1 MHFEINPIYDHFTGI
16 GVDRK
21 NDQHVR
27 TDSGLVSK
35 QWRVI
40 RLLQNVVA
48 WFFSFPNTR
57 LSNVMA
63 AVRLAANRT
72 SDPEQAQRA
81 VFIISVLQR
90 LESGSDPHLDSLAQL
105 NRLSNR
111 IATSQLTAA
120 QKDTAT
126 GRLREIKTQYEQG
139 KKIAQALKKAEKEIF
154 SPPRQERQEPARNPA
169 PLNPFRVSPF
179 QVQEELNQQL
189 IRSVKGIK
197 NGVALL
203 ASVFFTPLAGLL
215 VAAYTPPEGNKDLTN
230 IDNCLAQGANINY
243 QDAFGYTALIYA
255 SYYGYPQIAAHL
267 IARGASVEIKEDQ
280 GYNAYTMAQ
289 YYVNDYTEHLQRND
303 DQHGLREHYLEKI
316 ARYQQIVDMLKPR
329 TQDRLMPRSS
339 WW

>member
-1 MHFEINPIYDHFTGI
+1 MRFEIDPIYDHFTGI

-48 WFFSFPNTR
+48 WIFCFPNTR
-57 LSNVMA
+57 LSNVIN

-81 VFIISVLQR
+81 AFIICVLQR
-90 LESGSDPHLDSLAQL
+90 LERGSDPHLDSLARL

-126 GRLREIKTQYEQG
+126 DRLREIKTQYEQG

-154 SPPRQERQEPARNPA
+154 SPSRQEPAGNPV
-169 PLNPFRVSPF
+169 PLNPIRVSPSL
-179 QVQEELNQQL
+179 VQEELNQQL
-189 IRSVKGIK
+189 IRSVKGVK

-203 ASVFFTPLAGLL
+203 ASVFFSPLAGLL

-230 IDNCLAQGANINY
+230 IDNCLAQGANINH
-243 QDAFGYTALIYA
+243 QDVFGYTALIYA

-267 IARGASVEIKEDQ
+267 LARGASVEIKEDQ

-289 YYVNDYTEHLQRND
+289 YYVNDYTERLQKND
-303 DQHGLREHYLEKI
+303 GQHGMREHYLEII

-329 TQDRLMPRSS
+329 TQDRQMPRSS